1 MGNSVW
7 YQIYL
12 VEVLSCVVCLVFI
25 FLNASSVYMVSH
37 SNYIEAYQNSVKDY
51 LTQVYNRRYFFQELS
66 VLLPKVSREN
76 PLTLIVCDID
86 FFKSIN
92 DRYGHH
98 KGDVVIQYISWVLQD
113 TIRKDD
119 LVARLGGEEFAILLP
134 GQSQQNALTIANR
147 IKHRIDY
154 DLRVKKKGG
163 VNEPVTVSMGIY
175 SLTEE
180 KLNEVDFVGRA
191 DQALY
196 QAKNDGR
203 NCIRVWS
210 KS

>member
-1 MGNSVW
+1 MTEKVCF
-7 YQIYL
+7 
-12 VEVLSCVVCLVFI
+12 LS
-25 FLNASSVYMVSH
+25 
-37 SNYIEAYQNSVKDY
+37 
-51 LTQVYNRRYFFQELS
+51 
-66 VLLPKVSREN
+66 
-76 PLTLIVCDID
+76 
-86 FFKSIN
+86 
-92 DRYGHH
+92 
-98 KGDVVIQYISWVLQD
+98 
-113 TIRKDD
+113 
-119 LVARLGGEEFAILLP
+119 LGGEGFSILLS
-134 GQSQQNALTIANR
+134 GQSQQNALVIANR

-175 SLTEE
+175 SLTEG

-191 DQALY
+191 DKALY